1 MNATSALPSLFPE
14 PQQSDLPRLC
24 VGTSGYS
31 FRDWVGPFY
40 PLRVP
45 ARQHLEYYAAHFPC
59 LEVNVTHYR
68 LPDAS
73 FLQRMCERTPASFG
87 FLVKLHQSMTH
98 GSGLDAPS
106 LQAFGAALQPMQEC
120 DKLQGVLAQFPFR
133 FHNTHANRNHLARLR
148 ESFAQVPFFA
158 EFRHASWIEDRSFD
172 LLRRLGVGYVCVDE
186 PPLDNLVPPVVR
198 ATTEVGYVRLHGR
211 NARTWYARSPEEG
224 DRYDYL
230 YDESELQ
237 EWAQRI
243 RRLIRETR
251 RVFVL
256 FNNCHAGKAPANA
269 QAMKEILALLEE

>member
-1 MNATSALPSLFPE
+1 MSAPLKIPSLFAEEE
-14 PQQSDLPRLC
+14 PKALPRLC

-40 PLRVP
+40 PLQVP
-45 ARQHLEYYAAHFPC
+45 ARRHLEYYAAHFPC

-68 LPDAS
+68 LPDPQL
-73 FLQRMCERTPASFG
+73 LQRMCERTPPTFG

-98 GSGLDAPS
+98 AMTLESAAIRSFAD
-106 LQAFGAALQPMQEC
+106 ALQPMRDQ
-120 DKLQGVLAQFPFR
+120 DKLHGVLAQFPFR
-133 FHNTHANRNHLARLR
+133 YHNTAANRHHLARLR
-148 ESFAQVPFFA
+148 QSFAAVPFFA
-158 EFRHASWIEDRSFD
+158 EFRHASWIEARCFD
-172 LLRRLGVGYVCVDE
+172 LLRRLDVGYVCVDE
-186 PPLDNLVPPVVR
+186 PQLDNLVPPIVR
-198 ATTEVGYVRLHGR
+198 ATTDVGYVRLHGR
-211 NARTWYARSPEEG
+211 NARTWYTKSPEEG

-237 EWAQRI
+237 EWARRI
-243 RRLIRETR
+243 RQLLQETR